1 MSHPVL
7 DSLQNQAQVILFVEL
22 SLGNRTYSLAA
33 VVAGKSLSLVDGRRP
48 ETGVTK

>member
-33 VVAGKSLSLVDGRRP
+33 VVAGKSLVDGRRP